1 MKRKV
6 LGMVLATSMVA
17 ATLVGCGGGDAA
29 PAATEPAAETEAPAA
44 EAEAEAEAPAA
55 DAEAEAPAA
64 DAAAPSGNKVGVAM
78 PSYNLVEAA
87 YPCFRHFKGT
97 IQYGTY
103 FGRKLR
109 FQQPFRKGNDQPDYF
124 CHSGSGAADTGC
136 KREFYLLCG

>member
-78 PSYNLVEAA
+78 PTKDLCAKFE
-87 YPCFRHFKGT
+87 
-97 IQYGTY
+97 
-103 FGRKLR
+103 L
-109 FQQPFRKGNDQPDYF
+109 FRKGRK
-124 CHSGSGAADTGC
+124 T
-136 KREFYLLCG
+136 KT